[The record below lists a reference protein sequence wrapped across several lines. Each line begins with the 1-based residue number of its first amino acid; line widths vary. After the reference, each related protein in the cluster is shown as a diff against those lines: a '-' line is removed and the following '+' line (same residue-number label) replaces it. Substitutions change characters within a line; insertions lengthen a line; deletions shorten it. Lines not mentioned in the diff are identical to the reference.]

1 MRHGSRISQR
11 LPARPAPPAPRAPRA
26 PRARGLLL
34 GALLLPAL
42 LAGCGEEPSAPSP
55 AGEPVRAR
63 VVAAARTSVPET
75 VSLRGT
81 VEAAGAAVVSTRV
94 MGTVIAVHA
103 AAGDRVARGALL
115 IAIDPQA
122 PQGQLAQARGALVQA
137 EAARA
142 LAEKNFRRFEALAER
157 DAASELEVDQA
168 RAQLQQA
175 AAAVTQAEGAVASA
189 DSMAGDSN
197 VRAPFAG
204 RVARRMVEP
213 GDLAAPGRPLVEI
226 EPDGERRLVVP
237 VPASLH
243 ARAALAVGSP
253 VAVTLDDRPELGRI
267 AGTVVEAAPGAEPA
281 SHAFEVQIA
290 LPLPVPAVA
299 TGTSGRAWIETAA
312 RPAVLV
318 PRDAILTQGGLELV
332 VLRDEEGRTTTRLV
346 RTGAADGP
354 DRVEVLSGLA
364 GGEEVLVGL
373 GSLPPPGSPVEEVG
387 GEAP

>member
-1 MRHGSRISQR
+1 MRHGSRISQKV
-11 LPARPAPPAPRAPRA
+11 PQ
-26 PRARGLLL
+26 ARGLLL
-34 GALLLPAL
+34 SALLLPAV
-42 LAGCGEEPSAPSP
+42 LAGCGEEPAAPSP

-63 VVAAARTSVPET
+63 VVAAERTSVPET

-103 AAGDRVARGALL
+103 AAGDRVARGDLL

-168 RAQLQQA
+168 RAQFQQA
-175 AAAVTQAEGAVASA
+175 AAAVTQAAGAVASA

-243 ARAALAVGSP
+243 SRASLAVGSP
-253 VAVTLDDRPELGRI
+253 VAVTLDGRPELGRI
-267 AGTVVEAAPGAEPA
+267 AGTVVEAAPGADPA
-281 SHAFEVQIA
+281 SHAFEVKIA
-290 LPLPVPAVA
+290 LPVPAVA

-318 PRDAILTQGGLELV
+318 PQDAILTQGGLELV
-332 VLRDEEGRTTTRLV
+332 VLRDSEGRTTTRLV
-346 RTGAADGP
+346 RTGAAVGP
-354 DRVEVLSGLA
+354 DRVEVLSGLS

-373 GSLPPPGSPVEEVG
+373 GALPPPGSPVEEAAE
-387 GEAP
+387 EAP

>member
-1 MRHGSRISQR
+1 
-11 LPARPAPPAPRAPRA
+11 
-26 PRARGLLL
+26 
-34 GALLLPAL
+34 
-42 LAGCGEEPSAPSP
+42 
-55 AGEPVRAR
+55 
-63 VVAAARTSVPET
+63 VVAAERTSVPET

-94 MGTVIAVHA
+94 MGTVTRVHA
-103 AAGDRVARGALL
+103 AAGDRVARGDLL

-142 LAEKNFRRFEALAER
+142 LAEKNFRRFEALAAR

-189 DSMAGDSN
+189 DSMAGDAN
-197 VRAPFAG
+197 VRSPFAG

-267 AGTVVEAAPGAEPA
+267 AGTVVEAAPGADPA
-281 SHAFEVQIA
+281 SRAFEVKIA
-290 LPLPVPAVA
+290 LPVPAVA
-299 TGTSGRAWIETAA
+299 TGTTGRAWIETAA

-318 PRDAILTQGGLELV
+318 PRDAILSQGGLELV
-332 VLRDEEGRTTTRLV
+332 VLRDGEGRTTTRLV
-346 RTGAADGP
+346 RTGAAVGP